1 MEIKINIPVLKI
13 LAILSSGVLGYLA
26 GLFIYK

>member
-13 LAILSSGVLGYLA
+13 LAVLGSGVLGYLA
-26 GLFIYK
+26 GSFIYT

>member
-13 LAILSSGVLGYLA
+13 LAITISGILGYIT
-26 GLFIYK
+26 GMIVYK

>member
-13 LAILSSGVLGYLA
+13 LAILSSAIVGYFV
-26 GLFIYK
+26 GLYIYR

>member
-26 GLFIYK
+26 GLVIYK